1 MNDERYFL
9 SVCQAPEEG
18 TSFIKLIVIS
28 VI

>member
-9 SVCQAPEEG
+9 SVCPAPEEG
-18 TSFIKLIVIS
+18 TGFIKLIVIP